1 MIRDRLRVGVGEL
14 FLKIGTRLLAPEI
27 EREVAAIPEAPRDV
41 ERREEHVGFTREALR
56 LIEQPSGEPRVSPD
70 EEPELRGSLRSVG
83 RR

>member
-1 MIRDRLRVGVGEL
+1 VIRDLLRVGVGEL

-27 EREVAAIPEAPRDV
+27 EREVAAFSEATREV

-56 LIEQPSGEPRVSPD
+56 LIEQPSGETRGSPD